1 MSKVTYQPIVIEKTN
16 VLIDELIYSGF
27 FEENGIEDVNF
38 AIKLISD
45 ILTEKFIN
53 GEIEN
58 DDVYSTEEFT
68 KMLQMIIA
76 ENVLR
81 DLQKRGLIKSYEDDN
96 TEEIFFLTELGK
108 QVNDTKLIDD
118 EDLLTGKTS

>member
-45 ILTEKFIN
+45 SLTEKFIN